1 MPDFK
6 IVISDPQSVEPKR
19 IKVKVKANDQIK
31 SIAGEKEGKAVPQA
45 KVNEKTKQLLNTDTL
60 ITLEITKQE
69 GDKKVKVKSHFKVE
83 VDNNVPDNEVWI
95 SKTMAEKFGAEDFEA
110 IAYRT
115 KTLQISID
123 QDKAT
128 NLVGLKIGD
137 TFEANQLIGLPVKLK
152 ITGGSDNSG
161 FPMRFDVTGA
171 AKRKILLSGPPGFY
185 PNEDGERRRKTIRG
199 NTISQEI
206 VQINTIIVR

>member
-31 SIAGEKEGKAVPQA
+31 SIGGEKEGKAVPQA
-45 KVNEKTKQLLNTDTL
+45 KVNEKTKQLLNIDTL

-69 GDKKVKVKSHFKVE
+69 GDKKVKVKGHFKVE

-123 QDKAT
+123 QNKAT

>member
-19 IKVKVKANDQIK
+19 IKVKVKASDQVK
-31 SIAGEKEGKAVPQA
+31 SITGEKDGKAVPQA
-45 KVNEKTKQLLNTDTL
+45 KVNEKTKQLLNVDTL
-60 ITLEITKQE
+60 LTLEITKQE
-69 GDKKVKVKSHFKVE
+69 GDKKVKVKGHFKVD
-83 VDNNVPDNEVWI
+83 VDNSVPDNEVWI

-110 IAYRT
+110 FAYRT
-115 KTLQISID
+115 KTLQISVD
-123 QDKAT
+123 QNKAT

-137 TFEANQLIGLPVKLK
+137 VFEANQLIGLPVKLK

-161 FPMRFDVTGA
+161 FPMRFDVIGA

-185 PNEDGERRRKTIRG
+185 PNENGERRRKTIRG

>member
-19 IKVKVKANDQIK
+19 VKVKVKANDQIK
-31 SIAGEKEGKAVPQA
+31 SIGGEKEGKAVPQA
-45 KVNEKTKQLLNTDTL
+45 KVNEKTKQLLNIDTL

-69 GDKKVKVKSHFKVE
+69 GDKKVKVKGHFKVE

-123 QDKAT
+123 QNKAT